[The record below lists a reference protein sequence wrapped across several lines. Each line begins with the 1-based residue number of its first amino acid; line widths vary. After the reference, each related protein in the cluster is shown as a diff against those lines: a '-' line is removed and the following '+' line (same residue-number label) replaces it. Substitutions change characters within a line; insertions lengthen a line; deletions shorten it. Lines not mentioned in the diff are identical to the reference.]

1 MMIPTPP
8 QAHEVQAGPG
18 SPAKPNTHG
27 LMNSSAESTARI
39 HVIVTRPGAARLHTP
54 AAIISTPS
62 TMSREIVAPVRG
74 VVQMLASAAY
84 RPAATA
90 TQSCQRVHLFI
101 ELILLL
107 VRWLPNRG
115 SFPVCDLID
124 RPVNCRRC
132 ASAGSARAGVREP
145 APPRHSCD
153 GEAGKSHLHPRKAP
167 QSPGRAPVAGAGP
180 SRRDGPQR
188 RRVPEGWVPGCSPV

>member
-1 MMIPTPP
+1 
-8 QAHEVQAGPG
+8 
-18 SPAKPNTHG
+18 
-27 LMNSSAESTARI
+27 ESTARI
-39 HVIVTRPGAARLHTP
+39 HVIDTRPGAARLHTP

-115 SFPVCDLID
+115 SFPVCDLTD
-124 RPVNCRRC
+124 RPVNCRHC
-132 ASAGSARAGVREP
+132 ASRA
-145 APPRHSCD
+145 APRHFC
-153 GEAGKSHLHPRKAP
+153 GCEAGKCHLQPRKVP
-167 QSPGRAPVAGAGP
+167 QSPAWAPG
-180 SRRDGPQR
+180 
-188 RRVPEGWVPGCSPV
+188 RRVREGWRVPGCAPVRRCHRRGWSP

>member
-1 MMIPTPP
+1 

-115 SFPVCDLID
+115 SFPVCDLTD
-124 RPVNCRRC
+124 RPVNCEQCPGGGR
-132 ASAGSARAGVREP
+132 SRA
-145 APPRHSCD
+145 APRHFCD
-153 GEAGKSHLHPRKAP
+153 CEAGKCHLQPRKVP
-167 QSPGRAPVAGAGP
+167 QSPAWAPG
-180 SRRDGPQR
+180 
-188 RRVPEGWVPGCSPV
+188 RRVREGWRVPGCAPVRRCHRRGWSP